1 METLEKTTLAPIE
14 RDLNSPLRLSYEMIP
29 PTAGQRSEHIENMT
43 YSELFQ
49 FAQVAA
55 IGHPYFDARY
65 GYFQGSVV
73 PHFTKLYK
81 MQSRARRSL
90 DFERAE
96 SLGLLKPSA
105 LRRFGRWMKKI
116 DRAMYNASF

>member
-1 METLEKTTLAPIE
+1 METLEKVALAPIP
-14 RDLNSPLRLSYEMIP
+14 RDLDNPLRQSYEMIP
-29 PTAGQRSEHIENMT
+29 PTAGQRSEHIESMT

-73 PHFTKLYK
+73 PHFNKLYK

-105 LRRFGRWMKKI
+105 LRRFGRWLKKI
-116 DRAMYNASF
+116 DRAIYNAQF